1 MYVKKKRF
9 IPGESGSSVSAL
21 LLRSLALF
29 LILYQVR
36 LLARDL
42 ADTPVFVF
50 TLLFGFA
57 AAWIL
62 AKQGHAPFPAL
73 ATLILAPWAARGGI
87 ALLRLFPGSP
97 VRADALLLNLDRNN
111 FVVLLP
117 FYWAALSTYFSV
129 RSTKFLRADIIAADA
144 LLLAVFS
151 LARTGEMEAYR
162 WPVLMIALFTGILFL
177 QILAFMFSLP
187 REYRL
192 RKREGAAAGSALFVL
207 VFLGGI
213 LFIRPS
219 QEGAVTKGGGL
230 LEPNLFRF
238 DFTQYLKLENEIS
251 MKDDL
256 VLIVRKDPEDTHIL
270 LRRFVLSGY
279 DRNQG
284 FFRNEPVDETA
295 HPQRLPEGRTAF
307 AAEGIGTYR
316 ITGQE
321 YFFVNLDPQVFIALN
336 KPVLVTPFDQWDASS
351 FSSAY
356 GVQSYVSEAL
366 PFELMESVPGP
377 VTPETL
383 ALNAGEYA
391 YYTEYGGD
399 GMIAAYAQEITGGIT
414 NYREKVRTVYEWLK
428 YGEYRYSLKPG
439 IAPDGDQLK
448 FFLFQSK
455 KGYCSYYAF
464 SMALLLRSLGI
475 PARVAVGFFID
486 PESNTFNYYPVR
498 SNMAHAWVEVYYP
511 GYGWIEY
518 DPTSETLAEGEEFAL
533 SPGAAPDVFERL
545 MKEILDNRSRLSPRI
560 GAENEAAPGSLGSL
574 GRSAGIFFRT
584 YGGLVFFIIL
594 CLGFVFI
601 RAGPLWRVFLTGDP
615 RKKAGRLWAQV
626 LRRLRLGG
634 FRRGLRGEADW
645 AHALDREFALGVY
658 PLYQSLAA
666 ARYAPEFTGED
677 FSLLKTRYGVFKAQ
691 YQKAIPLPRRV
702 LAWILPPLALVLG
715 PPKRR
720 PGGGT
725 GLTLLGAVL
734 LLVVL
739 AGDAAR
745 AQAPNGEFIR
755 EAEELFNEA
764 QNSQIAEL
772 WERAIELY
780 TQGSGLY
787 PQDPRFP
794 LALGNLYSGHRLFT
808 LAWDEYRKVERLIPE
823 NIEILYLLSRTAG
836 YLNRTAVSAEYLE
849 RLLALEPDHYE
860 AISNL
865 GWMYYKLHRLEEGE
879 QLLLDARSRIGGD
892 ADFAMTLGTIYLA
905 MFRYEDSKRWYREAI
920 AGGEAAGD
928 RRFTAV
934 AYYNLSILESR
945 FYQFGAAFDCTN
957 DSLASQDRSSGRLA
971 RGELF
976 LRRLELPRVLTEY
989 QGAYELDTSPLAKVN
1004 LAQVYQIVGRLEEA
1018 RLYAEDCL
1026 DRGDLSWMINYG
1038 IDPVQYKRDLHEIL
1052 YKTYGGLKKTEGA
1065 FVYGSLGEKING
1077 LVRAFSYGFR
1087 ESVHRRLYEKYCF
1100 LDAEAYEAEL
1110 SSPRESHLD
1119 ALIQYYHAFQSYPSR
1134 ARTYLNR
1141 AGEFE
1146 TALIPQ
1152 AQGSYELEEGA
1163 LMGDKILIRRSL
1175 EHFDPVWERD
1185 MIAEGYAELAQ
1196 AARGSEKREA
1206 AERLY
1211 ALNPGGLRQKGIR
1224 LPAELRLETGG
1235 FPDNAAKLEKTL
1247 RRALDKAGIDE
1258 ITPEDQGRFRLRI
1271 RLEPGNNARCELYDA
1286 GKGIAVFSRRFPLTS
1301 SAPGDISAFIRALGD
1316 ELFIAP

>member
-1 MYVKKKRF
+1 MYVKKKGF
-9 IPGESGSSVSAL
+9 IPGASGSSVSAL

-29 LILYQVR
+29 PILYQVR

-42 ADTPVFVF
+42 ADTPVFAV

-57 AAWIL
+57 AAWAL
-62 AKQGHAPFPAL
+62 AKQGHAPVPAL
-73 ATLILAPWAARGGI
+73 FTLILAPWAARGGV
-87 ALLRLFPGSP
+87 ALLRLFFPGP
-97 VRADALLLNLDRNN
+97 AVLPDALLLNLDRNN
-111 FVVLLP
+111 FVVLPP

-129 RSTKFLRADIIAADA
+129 RSAKFLRADIIAADA
-144 LLLAVFS
+144 LLLGLFCI
-151 LARTGEMEAYR
+151 ARTGEMEAYR
-162 WPVLMIALFTGILFL
+162 WPVLMIALFTGIFFL
-177 QILAFMFSLP
+177 QILALMLSLP

-192 RKREGAAAGSALFVL
+192 RKKEGAAAGVALFVL
-207 VFLGGI
+207 VFLGGN

-238 DFTQYLKLENEIS
+238 DFTQYLKLESEIS

-256 VLIVRKDPEDTHIL
+256 VLIVRKDPEDIHIL

-279 DRNQG
+279 DRKQG
-284 FFRNEPVDETA
+284 FFRNEPVDEAA

-307 AAEGIGTYR
+307 DAGGFGAGR

-336 KPVLVTPFDQWDASS
+336 QPVLVTPFDQWDASS

-356 GVQSYVSEAL
+356 GVQSYVSEAM
-366 PFELMESVPGP
+366 PFELTESVPGP
-377 VTPETL
+377 VSPETL
-383 ALNAGEYA
+383 GLSAGEYA

-399 GMIAAYAQEITGGIT
+399 GMIAAYAREITGGIA
-414 NYREKVRTVYEWLK
+414 NYQEKVQAVYERLK

-464 SMALLLRSLGI
+464 SLALLLRSLGI

-486 PESNTFNYYPVR
+486 PETNTFNYYPVR
-498 SNMAHAWVEVYYP
+498 SGMAHAWVEVYYP

-518 DPTSETLAEGEEFAL
+518 DPTSESLAEGEEFAL
-533 SPGAAPDVFERL
+533 SPGTSPDVFERL
-545 MKEILDNRSRLSPRI
+545 MKEILDNRSRLSPRT
-560 GAENEAAPGSLGSL
+560 GAEHEAPPGGLGSL
-574 GRSAGIFFRT
+574 GRAAGVFLRE
-584 YGGLVFFIIL
+584 YGRLALFILL
-594 CLGFVFI
+594 CLGFAGI
-601 RAGPLWRVFLTGDP
+601 RAGPLWTVFFTGNP
-615 RKKAGRLWAQV
+615 RKKAGRLWAQAV
-626 LRRLRLGG
+626 RRLRLGG
-634 FRRGLRGEADW
+634 FRRGGRGEADW
-645 AHALDREFALGVY
+645 AHDLDREYALEVY

-677 FSLLKTRYGVFKAQ
+677 FSQLKTRYGNFRDR
-691 YQKAIPLPRRV
+691 YQKAVPLARRI
-702 LAWILPPLALVLG
+702 LAWALPPLALVLG
-715 PPKRR
+715 PPKKRSRR
-720 PGGGT
+720 AAFAALP
-725 GLTLLGAVL
+725 L
-734 LLVVL
+734 LLAVL

-745 AQAPNGEFIR
+745 AQAPPAPG
-755 EAEELFNEA
+755 AEELFEEA
-764 QNSQIAEL
+764 QNSQLAER

-780 TQGSGLY
+780 AQGSGLY

-794 LALGNLYSGHRLFT
+794 LALGNLYFGHRLFA

-836 YLNRTAVSAEYLE
+836 YLNRTAISAEYLE
-849 RLLALEPDHYE
+849 RLLSLEPNHYE
-860 AISNL
+860 AVSNL

-879 QLLLDARSRIGGD
+879 QLLLDARSRIGED
-892 ADFAMTLGTIYLA
+892 VDFAMTLGTIYLA
-905 MFRYEDSKRWYREAI
+905 MFRYADSKGWYREAI

-945 FYQFGAAFDCTN
+945 FYQFGAAFDCAN
-957 DSLASQDRSSGRLA
+957 ASLAAQDRPSGRLA

-976 LRRLELPRVLTEY
+976 LRRLDLARVLTEY
-989 QGAYELDTSPLAKVN
+989 QGAYELDTSPLSKVN
-1004 LAQVYQIVGRLEEA
+1004 LAQAYQIVGRLEEA

-1026 DRGDLSWMINYG
+1026 SQGDLSWMLNYG
-1038 IDPVQYKRDLHEIL
+1038 IDPVQYQRDLHEIL
-1052 YKTYGGLKKTEGA
+1052 YKTYGGLKKTERA
-1065 FVYGSLGEKING
+1065 LVYGTLGEGITG
-1077 LVRAFSYGFR
+1077 LARALSYGFK

-1100 LDAEAYEAEL
+1100 LDAEAYEAER
-1110 SSPRESHLD
+1110 PRSGEAHLD

-1141 AGEFE
+1141 AREFE

-1152 AQGSYELEEGA
+1152 AQGSYDLEEGI
-1163 LMGDKILIRRSL
+1163 LMGDTARLHRSL
-1175 EHFDPVWERD
+1175 EQFDPVWERD
-1185 MIAEGYAELAQ
+1185 MIAEGYAALAQ
-1196 AARGSEKREA
+1196 AVRGSEKREA

-1211 ALNPGGLRQKGIR
+1211 ALNPGGLRQKGIP
-1224 LPAELRLETGG
+1224 LPVELRLETSGS
-1235 FPDNAAKLEKTL
+1235 PHNAVRLEKAL
-1247 RRALDKAGIDE
+1247 RRALGKAGIAAV
-1258 ITPEDQGRFRLRI
+1258 PEGRFRLSI
-1271 RLEPGNNARCELYDA
+1271 RPGPGNALCELYDA
-1286 GKGIAVFSRRFPLTS
+1286 GKGVIRFSRRLPLNS
-1301 SAPGDISAFIRALGD
+1301 AAPGDISAFVRALGD

>member
-1 MYVKKKRF
+1 M
-9 IPGESGSSVSAL
+9 
-21 LLRSLALF
+21 
-29 LILYQVR
+29 
-36 LLARDL
+36 
-42 ADTPVFVF
+42 ADTPVFVV

-62 AKQGHAPFPAL
+62 AKQGLSPLLAL
-73 ATLILAPWAARGGI
+73 ATLLLTPWAARGGV
-87 ALLRLFPGSP
+87 ALLRLFFSGPAIIP
-97 VRADALLLNLDRNN
+97 DALLLNLDRNN

-129 RSTKFLRADIIAADA
+129 RSAKFLRADIIAADG
-144 LLLAVFS
+144 LILGLFCIT
-151 LARTGEMEAYR
+151 RTGEMEAYR

-192 RKREGAAAGSALFVL
+192 RKKEGVAAGFALFIL
-207 VFLGGI
+207 VFLGGV

-238 DFTQYLKLENEIS
+238 DFTQYLKLESEIS

-256 VLIVRKDPEDTHIL
+256 VLIVKKDPEDTHIL

-279 DRNQG
+279 DLKQG
-284 FFRNEPVDETA
+284 FFRYEPIDEKA

-307 AAEGIGTYR
+307 DAGEFGTYR
-316 ITGQE
+316 VTGQE

-356 GVQSYVSEAL
+356 GVQSHVSEAL
-366 PFELMESVPGP
+366 PFELMESVSGP
-377 VTPETL
+377 VSPE
-383 ALNAGEYA
+383 ALGLSAGEYA

-399 GMIAAYAQEITGGIT
+399 GIIAAYAREITGEIT
-414 NYREKVRTVYEWLK
+414 NYREKVKAVYEWLK

-475 PARVAVGFFID
+475 PARVAVGFFIN
-486 PESNTFNYYPVR
+486 PETNTFNYYPVR
-498 SNMAHAWVEVYYP
+498 SSMAHAWVEVYYP

-533 SPGAAPDVFERL
+533 SPGTPPDVFERL
-545 MKEILDNRSRLSPRI
+545 MKEILDNRSRLTPRAE
-560 GAENEAAPGSLGSL
+560 AENEAEPGSLDSL
-574 GRSAGIFFRT
+574 RRSAGVFFREH
-584 YGGLVFFIIL
+584 GGLALFIIL

-601 RAGPLWRVFLTGDP
+601 RAGPLWAVFLTGDP
-615 RKKAGRLWAQV
+615 RKKAGRLWVQV
-626 LRRLRLGG
+626 VRRLRLGG
-634 FRRGLRGEADW
+634 FRRGLRGDAEW
-645 AHALDREFALGVY
+645 AHDLDGEFALGVY

-677 FSLLKTRYGVFKAQ
+677 FSLLKTRYGVFRDQ
-691 YQKAIPLPRRV
+691 YKKAIPLFRRA
-702 LAWILPPLALVLG
+702 LAWVLPPLALALG
-715 PPKRR
+715 PSKGR
-720 PGGGT
+720 PGGRT
-725 GLTLLGAVL
+725 GLPLLAVPL
-734 LLVVL
+734 LLAVL

-745 AQAPNGEFIR
+745 AQDLTGELAR
-755 EAEELFNEA
+755 EAEDLFNEA

-794 LALGNLYSGHRLFT
+794 LALGNLYTGHRLFA
-808 LAWDEYRKVERLIPE
+808 LAWDEYRKVEKLIPE

-836 YLNRTAVSAEYLE
+836 YLNRTTVSAEYLE
-849 RLLALEPDHYE
+849 RLLSLEPDHYE

-879 QLLLDARSRIGGD
+879 RLLLSARSRIGGD

-905 MFRYEDSKRWYREAI
+905 MFRYEDSKRWYQEAI
-920 AGGEAAGD
+920 AGGEAVGD

-957 DSLASQDRSSGRLA
+957 ASLASQDRPSGRLA

-976 LRRLELPRVLTEY
+976 LRRLELLRVLAEY
-989 QGAYELDTSPLAKVN
+989 QGAYELDSSPLSKVN

-1026 DRGDLSWMINYG
+1026 SQGDLSWMLNYG

-1065 FVYGSLGEKING
+1065 RVYGSLKEKLNG
-1077 LVRAFSYGFR
+1077 LVRVLSYGFN

-1100 LDAEAYEAEL
+1100 LDAEAYKTEL
-1110 SSPRESHLD
+1110 SSPGKTQLD

-1134 ARTYLNR
+1134 ALTYLKR
-1141 AGEFE
+1141 AREFE
-1146 TALIPQ
+1146 TALIPP
-1152 AQGSYELEEGA
+1152 AQGSYELEEGV
-1163 LMGDKILIRRSL
+1163 LTGDQALIRRGL
-1175 EHFDPVWERD
+1175 EQFDPVWERD

-1196 AARGSEKREA
+1196 AARGSMQREA

-1211 ALNPGGLRQKGIR
+1211 ALNPGGLRQKGIP

-1235 FPDNAAKLEKTL
+1235 FPGNAAKLERTL
-1247 RRALDKAGIDE
+1247 RRALGKAGIAE
-1258 ITPEDQGRFRLRI
+1258 IPQEGQGRFRLRI
-1271 RLEPGNNARCELYDA
+1271 RVGPGNGALCELYDT
-1286 GKGIAVFSRRFPLTS
+1286 GKGVTVFSRRIPLNS
-1301 SAPGDISAFIRALGD
+1301 PAPEDMSAFISALGD
-1316 ELFIAP
+1316 ELFIGP